1 MKNKPQ
7 SQTSGN
13 SKSERVKVYI
23 RVRPFNDDENKR
35 GGETPFTNLDV
46 DNGIVSIKKEYDV
59 KNYTYDGLYDMN
71 STQDQIFEN
80 SAKPVID
87 SALKGYN
94 GTIFAYGQTGSGK
107 TFTMVGDFNNKSKSG
122 IIPRSISYIYKEM
135 NRILKEEG
143 GNNSKFSLSLSF
155 IQIYL
160 ESIQDLLDPD
170 SKEIK
175 LREDPDKGVYLEG
188 VQWVRCSSPEECA
201 EIFHMGE
208 RNRATESTR
217 MNAHS
222 SRSHAIL
229 IIRIERSIQVATK
242 TKVKNIKQATDRIIT
257 CSHLYLV
264 DLAGSERVKKTG
276 ATNMRLEEAKK
287 INVSLLALGNV
298 ISALSDPKSTHIS
311 YRDSKLTRLLQE
323 SLGGNAKTSLIVTV
337 SPSTYNTEETISS
350 LFFALRAM
358 KVQNK
363 PKINKTVDYQAL
375 CQKLQ
380 EDLDKLNDEYA
391 KLKIEYEKVVTELDK
406 LKKGEKY
413 LQIKQTVEMNE
424 PELQNLNNMNNNNND
439 QSVLTNKSDKSAAPI
454 SNEKIQKMKADFKKK
469 AKKLEEFY
477 ENLMKTK
484 NEEYENI
491 LKKVDD
497 IVYEKESQIDKLNS
511 EIRELKTT
519 IKSQK
524 EDIEDLTKE
533 RDELQKSVVDFTT
546 QVQEQKDLLNQSR
559 TEKQYRALIDQL
571 NSQIFDLEKRLIN
584 MEDSTV
590 ISDNFKE
597 KISNELNIKISD
609 LENEMN
615 TLAQKKKDY
624 TIKKSQ
630 NEIKLKLS
638 KEEALKSKSLKE
650 KLKNEIIESQKENFK
665 LIMEEES
672 TNKRIEIIE
681 NQINCAKNIINNL
694 DNLVDEF
701 REQNKIQLMMNLA
714 NKEIDNQIKE
724 ETIKNYENAFTKEE
738 RQEFESKFLLFKSE
752 GEMNSI
758 INKVLFLNNNYQ
770 SSLFK
775 LDDINK
781 ELSTTI
787 NEPNNEEKLS
797 KIKDNIQSL
806 LEETQD
812 INRVIKKEMHKDFS
826 SASLDDNIPFE
837 RCTKH
842 LDKLFSNVI
851 YNLNT
856 LIDSYNYTNSNV
868 CTLLTNI
875 YSGITGK
882 NKILENLT
890 NYVQENIGDL
900 NTKKKLNDS
909 LDALHKCN
917 ANYGQ
922 FFKEF
927 DKFIKELCDRL
938 VRDSGQTPIDFPK
951 IDTHKYLDKIE
962 ELKRTIKNQGDTI
975 NETNRKMAELKK
987 GVNQLNEFLKLNQ
1000 KDGKLD
1006 VKKITKVFDG
1016 YNNQIDR
1023 LSIDLKSQIEKIR
1036 DINDDYNL
1044 KDLNTGKFLIGQYYA
1059 TVAQF
1064 SNDLYNFGLKEDI

>member
-1 MKNKPQ
+1 
-7 SQTSGN
+7 
-13 SKSERVKVYI
+13 
-23 RVRPFNDDENKR
+23 
-35 GGETPFTNLDV
+35 
-46 DNGIVSIKKEYDV
+46 
-59 KNYTYDGLYDMN
+59 
-71 STQDQIFEN
+71 
-80 SAKPVID
+80 
-87 SALKGYN
+87 
-94 GTIFAYGQTGSGK
+94 
-107 TFTMVGDFNNKSKSG
+107 
-122 IIPRSISYIYKEM
+122 
-135 NRILKEEG
+135 
-143 GNNSKFSLSLSF
+143 
-155 IQIYL
+155 
-160 ESIQDLLDPD
+160 
-170 SKEIK
+170 
-175 LREDPDKGVYLEG
+175 
-188 VQWVRCSSPEECA
+188 
-201 EIFHMGE
+201 
-208 RNRATESTR
+208 

-229 IIRIERSIQVATK
+229 IIRIERSIKVSTK
-242 TKVKNIKQATDRIIT
+242 TKVKNIKQTTDRIIT

-276 ATNMRLEEAKK
+276 ATSMRLEEAKK

-380 EDLDKLNDEYA
+380 EDLDKLNDEYG

-424 PELQNLNNMNNNNND
+424 PDLQNPNNMNNNNKD
-439 QSVLTNKSDKSAAPI
+439 PSISTSKSAAPVT
-454 SNEKIQKMKADFKKK
+454 NEKIQKMKADFKKK

-497 IVYEKESQIDKLNS
+497 IVYEKETQIDKLNS
-511 EIRELKTT
+511 EIKELKTT

-533 RDELQKSVVDFTT
+533 RDELQKSVVDLST
-546 QVQEQKDLLNQSR
+546 QVQEQKELNQNSS
-559 TEKQYRALIDQL
+559 EKQYRAYIEQL

-584 MEDSTV
+584 SGDSIV
-590 ISDNFKE
+590 VSDNFKE

-609 LENEMN
+609 LENEIN
-615 TLAQKKKDY
+615 TLTQKKNDY

-638 KEEALKSKSLKE
+638 KEQALKSKSVKEELKT
-650 KLKNEIIESQKENFK
+650 EIIESQKENFK

-681 NQINCAKNIINNL
+681 NQITLAKNIINNL

-701 REQNKIQLMMNLA
+701 KEQNKIQLMMNLA

-738 RQEFESKFLLFKSE
+738 RKEFESKFLLFKSE

-758 INKVLFLNNNYQ
+758 INKIMFLNNNYQ
-770 SSLFK
+770 TNLFK

-781 ELSTTI
+781 ELNKTI

-797 KIKDNIQSL
+797 KMKDNIQNL

-812 INRVIKKEMHKDFS
+812 INRVIKKEMKKDFS

-842 LDKLFSNVI
+842 LDKLFTNQI

-856 LIDSYNYTNSNV
+856 LIDSYNTANSNI
-868 CTLLTNI
+868 CTLLTII
-875 YSGITGK
+875 YSGVAGK
-882 NKILENLT
+882 NKILEDLT

-900 NTKKKLNDS
+900 NTKKKLNDN
-909 LDALHKCN
+909 LDALHQCN
-917 ANYGQ
+917 INYGQ
-922 FFKEF
+922 FFKNL
-927 DKFIKELCDRL
+927 DQFIKDLCDRL
-938 VRDSGQTPIDFPK
+938 MRDSGQTTIDFPK

-975 NETNRKMAELKK
+975 NETNRKMSELKK

-1016 YNNQIDR
+1016 YNDQIDK

-1064 SNDLYNFGLKEDI
+1064 SSDLYNFGLKGDI

>member
-1 MKNKPQ
+1 
-7 SQTSGN
+7 
-13 SKSERVKVYI
+13 
-23 RVRPFNDDENKR
+23 
-35 GGETPFTNLDV
+35 
-46 DNGIVSIKKEYDV
+46 
-59 KNYTYDGLYDMN
+59 
-71 STQDQIFEN
+71 
-80 SAKPVID
+80 
-87 SALKGYN
+87 
-94 GTIFAYGQTGSGK
+94 
-107 TFTMVGDFNNKSKSG
+107 MVGDFNNKSKGG
-122 IIPRSISYIYKEM
+122 IIPRSINYIYKEM
-135 NRILKEEG
+135 NRILTEEG

-229 IIRIERSIQVATK
+229 IIRIERSIQVSTK

-276 ATNMRLEEAKK
+276 ATSMRLEEAKK

-380 EDLDKLNDEYA
+380 EDLDKLNDEYG

-406 LKKGEKY
+406 LKKEEKY

-424 PELQNLNNMNNNNND
+424 LDLQNPNNMNNNNKD
-439 QSVLTNKSDKSAAPI
+439 PSISTSKSAAPVT
-454 SNEKIQKMKADFKKK
+454 NEKIQKMKADFKKK

-497 IVYEKESQIDKLNS
+497 IVYEKETQIDKLNS
-511 EIRELKTT
+511 EIKELKTT

-533 RDELQKSVVDFTT
+533 RDELQKSVVDLST
-546 QVQEQKDLLNQSR
+546 QVQEQKELNQNSS
-559 TEKQYRALIDQL
+559 EKQYRAYIEQL

-584 MEDSTV
+584 SGDSIV
-590 ISDNFKE
+590 VSDNFKE
-597 KISNELNIKISD
+597 KVSNELNIKISD
-609 LENEMN
+609 LENEIN
-615 TLAQKKKDY
+615 TLTQKKNDY

-638 KEEALKSKSLKE
+638 KEQALKSKSVKEELKT
-650 KLKNEIIESQKENFK
+650 EIIESQKENFK

-681 NQINCAKNIINNL
+681 NQITLAKNIINNL

-701 REQNKIQLMMNLA
+701 KEQNKIQLMMNLA

-738 RQEFESKFLLFKSE
+738 RKEFESKFLLFKSE

-758 INKVLFLNNNYQ
+758 INKIMFLNNNYQ
-770 SSLFK
+770 TNLFK

-781 ELSTTI
+781 ELNKTI

-797 KIKDNIQSL
+797 KMKDNIQNL

-812 INRVIKKEMHKDFS
+812 INRVIKKEMKKDFS

-842 LDKLFSNVI
+842 LDKLFTNQI

-856 LIDSYNYTNSNV
+856 LIDSYNTANSNI
-868 CTLLTNI
+868 CTLLTII
-875 YSGITGK
+875 YSGIAGK
-882 NKILENLT
+882 NKILEDLT

-900 NTKKKLNDS
+900 NTKKKLNDN
-909 LDALHKCN
+909 LDALHQCN
-917 ANYGQ
+917 INYGQ
-922 FFKEF
+922 FFKNL
-927 DKFIKELCDRL
+927 DQFIKDLCDRL
-938 VRDSGQTPIDFPK
+938 MRDSGQTTIDFPK

-975 NETNRKMAELKK
+975 NETNRKMSELKK

-1016 YNNQIDR
+1016 YNDQIDK

-1064 SNDLYNFGLKEDI
+1064 SSDLYNFGLKGDI

>member
-1 MKNKPQ
+1 
-7 SQTSGN
+7 
-13 SKSERVKVYI
+13 
-23 RVRPFNDDENKR
+23 
-35 GGETPFTNLDV
+35 
-46 DNGIVSIKKEYDV
+46 
-59 KNYTYDGLYDMN
+59 
-71 STQDQIFEN
+71 
-80 SAKPVID
+80 
-87 SALKGYN
+87 
-94 GTIFAYGQTGSGK
+94 
-107 TFTMVGDFNNKSKSG
+107 MVGDFNNKSKGG
-122 IIPRSISYIYKEM
+122 IIPRSINYIYKEM
-135 NRILKEEG
+135 NRILTEEG

-229 IIRIERSIQVATK
+229 IIRIERSIQVSTK

-276 ATNMRLEEAKK
+276 ATSMRLEEAKK

-380 EDLDKLNDEYA
+380 EDLDKLNDEYG

-424 PELQNLNNMNNNNND
+424 PDLQNPNNMNNNNKD
-439 QSVLTNKSDKSAAPI
+439 PSISTSKSAAPVT
-454 SNEKIQKMKADFKKK
+454 NEKIQKMKADFKKK

-497 IVYEKESQIDKLNS
+497 IVYEKETQIDKLNS
-511 EIRELKTT
+511 EIKELKTT

-533 RDELQKSVVDFTT
+533 RDELQKSVVDLST
-546 QVQEQKDLLNQSR
+546 QVQEQKELNQNSS
-559 TEKQYRALIDQL
+559 EKQYRAYIEQL

-584 MEDSTV
+584 SGDSIV
-590 ISDNFKE
+590 VSDNFRE
-597 KISNELNIKISD
+597 KVSNELNIKISD
-609 LENEMN
+609 LENEIN
-615 TLAQKKKDY
+615 TLTQKKNDY

-638 KEEALKSKSLKE
+638 KEQALKSKSVKEELKT
-650 KLKNEIIESQKENFK
+650 EIIESQKENFK

-681 NQINCAKNIINNL
+681 NQITLAKNIINNL

-701 REQNKIQLMMNLA
+701 KEQNKIQLMMNLA

-738 RQEFESKFLLFKSE
+738 RKEFESKFLLFKSE

-758 INKVLFLNNNYQ
+758 INKIMFLNNNYQ
-770 SSLFK
+770 TNLFK

-781 ELSTTI
+781 ELNKTI

-797 KIKDNIQSL
+797 KMKDNIQNL

-812 INRVIKKEMHKDFS
+812 INRVIKKEMKKDFS

-842 LDKLFSNVI
+842 LDKLFTNQI

-856 LIDSYNYTNSNV
+856 LIDSYNTANSNI
-868 CTLLTNI
+868 CTLLTTI

-882 NKILENLT
+882 NKILEDLT

-900 NTKKKLNDS
+900 NTKKKLNDN
-909 LDALHKCN
+909 LDALHQCN
-917 ANYGQ
+917 INYGQ
-922 FFKEF
+922 FFKNL
-927 DKFIKELCDRL
+927 DQFIKDLCDRL
-938 VRDSGQTPIDFPK
+938 MRDSGQTTIDFPK

-975 NETNRKMAELKK
+975 NETNRKMSELKK

-1016 YNNQIDR
+1016 YNDQIDR

-1064 SNDLYNFGLKEDI
+1064 SSDLYNFGLKGDI